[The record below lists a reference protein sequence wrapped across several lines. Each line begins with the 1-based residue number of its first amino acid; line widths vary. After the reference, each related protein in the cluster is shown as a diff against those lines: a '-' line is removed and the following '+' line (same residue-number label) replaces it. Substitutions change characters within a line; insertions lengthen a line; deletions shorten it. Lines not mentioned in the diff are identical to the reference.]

1 MCKQWQRLI
10 FNKQTELHI
19 RYRRDSDRK
28 NSLHYL
34 FTSKSY
40 DNQFD
45 REVLESV
52 LKMCPNISRVYLSE
66 SDNDVSL
73 QLVTK
78 HCQRVTKLVVYT
90 NCNEECLMSFAT
102 KHGMWLQEFGI
113 YPICEF
119 TSDFL
124 KQFYRLCPNI
134 ERIDISL
141 RQDISHIIQTDLLTK
156 LKVIKVV
163 RISANE
169 SNMLESLVRKYGKS
183 LKELSVA
190 IIEVSLVELK
200 TCFVHISRFV
210 CLESLKIQYEFPTTT
225 KAMDQCLQRLAKKCI
240 KLKRFEFNSY
250 NTQTSKRLFFAFS
263 QFRSLERLVL
273 NLKCN
278 RQKLKGSVECLKKCI
293 QLKHLSI
300 DYCYSTQNFFANIQ
314 TILPNLRYLNIQSY
328 RFVGKPLKPF
338 VESLQT
344 MKSIERVVVNN
355 SMKFYYQKNRLESK
369 PRMLSRVVIDSEEVF
384 VRKIQHNIN

>member
-1 MCKQWQRLI
+1 
-10 FNKQTELHI
+10 
-19 RYRRDSDRK
+19 
-28 NSLHYL
+28 
-34 FTSKSY
+34 
-40 DNQFD
+40 
-45 REVLESV
+45 
-52 LKMCPNISRVYLSE
+52 
-66 SDNDVSL
+66 
-73 QLVTK
+73 
-78 HCQRVTKLVVYT
+78 
-90 NCNEECLMSFAT
+90 
-102 KHGMWLQEFGI
+102 
-113 YPICEF
+113 
-119 TSDFL
+119 
-124 KQFYRLCPNI
+124 
-134 ERIDISL
+134 
-141 RQDISHIIQTDLLTK
+141 
-156 LKVIKVV
+156 
-163 RISANE
+163 
-169 SNMLESLVRKYGKS
+169 MLESLVTKYRKS

-190 IIEVSLVELK
+190 IIEVPLDELK
-200 TCFVHISRFV
+200 TCFAHISRFV

-240 KLKRFEFNSY
+240 KLKKFEFNSY

-300 DYCYSTQNFFANIQ
+300 NYCYSTQNFFANIQ
-314 TILPNLRYLNIQSY
+314 TILPNLRYLNIESY